1 VLYPAYRSFPET
13 FANDHT
19 RLYVPWSIEDALDKL
34 EKLLEK
40 PSEHLGKISTRN
52 DSTIDR
58 ICDILEGQGESML
71 RMTTDY
77 RKHTRESK
85 F

>member
-1 VLYPAYRSFPET
+1 
-13 FANDHT
+13 
-19 RLYVPWSIEDALDKL
+19 LDKL
-34 EKLLEK
+34 EKLLKK
-40 PSEHLGKISTRN
+40 PHGKMGEISDRN

-58 ICDILEGQGESML
+58 ICDILEGKGKSML